1 MSNQYVD
8 FRDKKESLDH
18 VRNTFNKSESIL
30 SEESMRDIIRKEIIQ
45 NGVTNQEQS
54 NYNENMKYENK
65 KVSFSDKKVKQ
76 YNKTRLIK
84 DLHDFDIHESRNKL
98 QNNVGFLFD
107 FEYQQ
112 QQMNEDLRNTVLFE
126 EIPNQKQKIKLFN
139 NSLWDEILLFYE
151 KNDLNSCYQIV
162 LDEEDDVYLIKL
174 MMLTGPCLKSL
185 EINNSKRL
193 MSRLCMILD
202 SKFLEKMYL
211 EIFDHSL
218 QERILDN
225 LTPIEQKKLTNEVYK
240 LSSSSNPQV
249 GEQSAELYIRLAQ
262 KFSQNY

>member
-1 MSNQYVD
+1 MSNQYAD
-8 FRDKKESLDH
+8 FQDNKESLDH
-18 VRNTFNKSESIL
+18 VRDKFNKSESIL

-45 NGVTNQEQS
+45 NGTNNLDQFK
-54 NYNENMKYENK
+54 YNQNINNENK
-65 KVSFSDKKVKQ
+65 KVSFSENVIKQ
-76 YNKTRLIK
+76 QNKTRLIK
-84 DLHDFDIHESRNKL
+84 DLHDFDIHQSRNKL
-98 QNNVGFLFD
+98 QNNG

-126 EIPNQKQKIKLFN
+126 EIPNQKQKIKQFN

-174 MMLTGPCLKSL
+174 MMLTGPCLKNL

-202 SKFLEKMYL
+202 SKFLEKIYL